1 VRAVIYFA
9 IVLLLAAL
17 DHACLSRW
25 WWAPDLSL
33 AFAAWAMVD
42 GDEDGVVWRALLAGL
57 ARELCDPAGGGF
69 QLLTLTLLGVAFLP
83 IRRFLFRSRG
93 AAWAIAAAALFLA
106 MTLVDSVLTGPG
118 DADSRRLV
126 TATATTALGAVGCGW
141 LFGGLPRVLRPIV
154 PGGA

>member
-1 VRAVIYFA
+1 MRAVIYFA

-25 WWAPDLSL
+25 WWAPDVSL

-57 ARELCDPAGGGF
+57 ARELCDPVGGGF
-69 QLLTLTLLGVAFLP
+69 HLLMLTVLGVAFLP
-83 IRRFLFRSRG
+83 VRRFLFRSRG
-93 AAWAIAAAALFLA
+93 AAWAIAAAALYLA
-106 MTLVDSVLTGPG
+106 MTLADALLTGFG
-118 DADSRRLV
+118 DAGPRHVLAA
-126 TATATTALGAVGCGW
+126 TMATALAAVACGW